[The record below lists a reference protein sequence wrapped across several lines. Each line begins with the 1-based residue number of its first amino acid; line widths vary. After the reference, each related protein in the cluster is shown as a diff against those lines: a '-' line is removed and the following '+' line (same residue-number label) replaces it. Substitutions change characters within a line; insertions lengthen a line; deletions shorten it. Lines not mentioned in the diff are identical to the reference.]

1 MRNKNLGDS
10 RAGQGHTESK
20 LVTSAKA
27 NIFKFS
33 RVNLVK
39 LWFKN
44 RMKNWCC
51 ALDLLHDHSLEIST
65 K

>member
-44 RMKNWCC
+44 RMKKIG
-51 ALDLLHDHSLEIST
+51 AVPLIYFMMTIL

>member
-1 MRNKNLGDS
+1 MRNKNLGDN

-39 LWFKN
+39 L
-44 RMKNWCC
+44 
-51 ALDLLHDHSLEIST
+51 
-65 K
+65 